1 MWQIVLKW
9 RLRHWQCGKFT
20 ELIPLSFPR
29 RHYLPDS
36 QLHFQH
42 NWVRSWFQQKWFKK
56 KVLPALFHWVYS
68 WRRRSRGAPLS
79 KILHASSFICGCSSC
94 PVSSTVTPEHSA
106 AAKHLAPSP
115 TVQMKNKHNLPFW
128 VSSKWGISWQIE
140 GWFIMQRQKRERGAE
155 TKQGNVVEIAQNCVV
170 LFMHLNYML
179 YGKLTRIYSVGPI
192 INCPFYHMTPD
203 IGVSAFKLVQVRTRH
218 DVFGNIRIIL
228 RRDSLSFRKRGH

>member
-1 MWQIVLKW
+1 MTN
-9 RLRHWQCGKFT
+9 CGKMKIATWTLCSKFT
-20 ELIPLSFPR
+20 ELILLSFKR
-29 RHYLPDS
+29 HHYLPDY
-36 QLHFQH
+36 QVHFQRGF

-56 KVLPALFHWVYS
+56 KVLPALIHWVYS

-140 GWFIMQRQKRERGAE
+140 GWFIMQRQKRER
-155 TKQGNVVEIAQNCVV
+155 
-170 LFMHLNYML
+170 
-179 YGKLTRIYSVGPI
+179 
-192 INCPFYHMTPD
+192 
-203 IGVSAFKLVQVRTRH
+203 
-218 DVFGNIRIIL
+218 DVKKNKGTL
-228 RRDSLSFRKRGH
+228 WK

>member
-1 MWQIVLKW
+1 MKIATLTLCSKSTVLIRFSFK
-9 RLRHWQCGKFT
+9 RH
-20 ELIPLSFPR
+20 
-29 RHYLPDS
+29 HYLPDY

-42 NWVRSWFQQKWFKK
+42 GFNWVRSWFQQKWLKK
-56 KVLPALFHWVYS
+56 KVLPALIHWVYS

-140 GWFIMQRQKRERGAE
+140 GWFIMQRQKTERRGDKTRERC
-155 TKQGNVVEIAQNCVV
+155 GNGSKLCCYAVYAFELYVVWKAYKNLLSGFHHKVHF
-170 LFMHLNYML
+170 L
-179 YGKLTRIYSVGPI
+179 
-192 INCPFYHMTPD
+192 
-203 IGVSAFKLVQVRTRH
+203 RH
-218 DVFGNIRIIL
+218 DFKYSWHQCLHCGL
-228 RRDSLSFRKRGH
+228 